1 MEFVFKLELIPKNML
16 LLQFVQQIIVLIHQV
31 FVYMIKL
38 LPHQLST
45 LAQLDLLFNQM
56 EIAFKKF
63 Q

>member
-38 LPHQLST
+38 LPHQLFT

-63 Q
+63 